1 MQLPPSIS
9 RSWFSMA
16 GFLKLFTDDSTAAQ
30 PARPTI
36 GLALSHGAA
45 RGLAHI
51 GVIQVL
57 EEENIPISVIAGSSM
72 GAYVGALWASG
83 IQGAGLAKLA
93 AEIKDRRTLLRLL
106 DPIFPPVSGIVKGHK
121 IRKHLG
127 RTLGELN
134 TEQLQRKLLVVA
146 TNLDTGKGEIL
157 RNVPLAEAVHAS
169 CAIPGI
175 CAPVTIGGSHYID
188 GGAAEPLP
196 VRLLKRV
203 EKVDYVIG
211 VNVMPTSEDL
221 QRCELDGFPIPPKP
235 ASGIWRRLIRGLNQS
250 INLFAYGNV
259 LDTYMRCLYAAQ
271 MHILDEDAAQA
282 DVLLHP
288 YFCESK
294 WYDFEN
300 FDRYIIAGRDAAK
313 AALPQIRALLKS
325 HPKSLNHET
334 VPLITPVGCRDP
346 RVLAPLAVSPAA

>member
-16 GFLKLFTDDSTAAQ
+16 GFLKLFTDDSAAAQ
-30 PARPTI
+30 PAQPTI

-57 EEENIPISVIAGSSM
+57 EEEKIPISVIAGSSM

-83 IQGAGLAKLA
+83 VEGPGLAKLA
-93 AEIKDRRTLLRLL
+93 AEIKDRRTLIGLL
-106 DPIFPPVSGIVKGHK
+106 DPIFPPMTGIVRGHK

-127 RTLGELN
+127 KTLGELN

-157 RNVPLAEAVHAS
+157 RNVPLAQAVHAS

-175 CAPVTIGGSHYID
+175 CAPVNIGEFNYID
-188 GGAAEPLP
+188 GGAAEPMP
-196 VRLLKRV
+196 VRLLKRI

-211 VNVMPTSEDL
+211 VNVMPTPEDML
-221 QRCELDGFPIPPKP
+221 QCHYDGFPIPPKP
-235 ASGIWRRLIRGLNQS
+235 VLGMWKRAMRGLNRS

-259 LDTYMRCLYAAQ
+259 LDTYMRCLNAAQ
-271 MHILDEDAAQA
+271 MRILDEDATQA

-346 RVLAPLAVSPAA
+346 RVLAPLAISPAA

>member
-1 MQLPPSIS
+1 
-9 RSWFSMA
+9 MA
-16 GFLKLFTDDSTAAQ
+16 GFLKLFMDDSSAAQ

-57 EEENIPISVIAGSSM
+57 EEEHIPISVIAGSSM
-72 GAYVGALWASG
+72 GAYIGALWASG
-83 IQGAGLAKLA
+83 VEGQGLAKLA
-93 AEIKDRRTLLRLL
+93 AEIKDRRTLISLL

-121 IRKHLG
+121 LRKHLSK
-127 RTLGELN
+127 TLGELN
-134 TEQLQRKLLVVA
+134 TEKLQRKLLVIA

-175 CAPVTIGGSHYID
+175 CAPVAVGDCHYTD
-188 GGAAEPLP
+188 GGAVEPLP
-196 VRLLKRV
+196 VRLLRRV
-203 EKVDYVIG
+203 EKVDFVIG
-211 VNVMPTSEDL
+211 VNVMPTGDDVQKCNL
-221 QRCELDGFPIPPKP
+221 NGFPVPPKP
-235 ASGIWRRLIRGLNQS
+235 AIGPWKRMVRGLNRS
-250 INLFAYGNV
+250 LNLFAYGNV

-271 MHILDEDAAQA
+271 MHILEEDAAQA

-300 FDRYIIAGRDAAK
+300 FDRYIIAGRDAAT

-325 HPKSLNHET
+325 QPKTLNHET
-334 VPLITPVGCRDP
+334 VPHITPVGCRDP
-346 RVLAPLAVSPAA
+346 RVLAQLAVPPAA